1 MTVAADGVASSPD
14 ANGVK
19 GRAIDQ
25 DLCGGI
31 PRDKGSAAQ
40 GIGTGRHKP
49 ASVDGPFSDT
59 PSETK
64 QDPAPESDP
73 PFPFLGCAL
82 VRKTPQ
88 PRALA
93 NRQNGQDRAC
103 DTFGS

>member
-14 ANGVK
+14 GTASRAEPSTKICAVASPRGK
-19 GRAIDQ
+19 GNAV
-25 DLCGGI
+25 
-31 PRDKGSAAQ
+31 Q
-40 GIGTGRHKP
+40 GISTGRHKP
-49 ASVDGPFSDT
+49 ASVDGPFRNEARSH
-59 PSETK
+59 
-64 QDPAPESDP
+64 ARIRA
-73 PFPFLGCAL
+73 PFPFQGCAL